1 MKLCPI
7 CKRSWD
13 DDFRVC
19 PIDGLALQAGPA
31 EADPLAGKALGSLR
45 VSDKIADGE
54 LGPIYRGEDPSR
66 GTVAVQYINQ
76 DRVASPVLMEAFEDA
91 VKLAAKLIHPHVVR
105 VHGLE
110 HAADGTAAVI
120 MEYVPGSSLSEY
132 RAAHQVVDWNEAC
145 NLIKQAA
152 DGLSAAH
159 RTSMLH
165 GAVHP
170 SRILVSA
177 DGTVKVG
184 GFHRSGLRDSADA
197 ASKPADLPY
206 WSPEQLGIIRDFPYP
221 DYRADIYALG
231 MTLYELLAGKLP
243 YDVKTVEDLAAVM
256 DAGPPL
262 PPSFSNPQV
271 SPTLSRVVLKAIS
284 KQPVDRHRSMEEF
297 LRELDSASRPFRE
310 PERHEPEIPRQ
321 PQYPPM
327 KDDSGLFAPPPP
339 ARGRE
344 SVENIWPEAAQAP
357 HSGESSMF
365 TWFKTRVG
373 SGKGSASSKSRSAP
387 ADDSFFSSSSADDMD
402 ERTAIASASRKSR
415 TRKRSFSETF
425 TNFGRDDDLTNTDVL
440 PRRRLSS
447 RVYLLMGLG
456 GLVLIGAVVGL
467 IYFFGRAATGKLMI
481 ESTPPGAQIFLNDE
495 YRGNTPLL
503 IPEIKSDV
511 YRLRLQLDGYEAVA
525 STVEVGS
532 DKDVQ
537 RAFVLNRL
545 APLQLAQQ
553 AVEPPPPLPAPV
565 GSTAQP
571 SPPAPAG
578 GPKPPF
584 ESMFSNA
591 LRSRTLFPPSPG
603 NAWDVLQSW
612 QQREA
617 AAPTAALEQARQN
630 FCREVETIGLEKLD
644 QRDFQS
650 VRALLEQVR
659 TRMPGQPCGG
669 GLQARYDAA
678 LSRSVSDLRAFT
690 NAAMNRGNFVTP
702 DSDNAL
708 KYVRLIL
715 QIDPQDSEA
724 KSLEGDLFNRGLEQ
738 AKSKADARQHQDAL
752 AIFTALKNGYSNPP
766 GGVEPL
772 NHGIEREKRRMTL
785 AAALKVPYSVAVK
798 HGHSFLRLK
807 NRDCTGVLRA
817 DGFTIEFQTNGDHGF
832 KLSYDLLKS
841 VSYNK
846 GKIVIEGSA
855 VSDGKIELEQ
865 TDKNPS
871 PSLADVYAKIEEY
884 RKLRTEYL
892 RQ

>member
-1 MKLCPI
+1 MKLCPL
-7 CKRSWD
+7 CKRSWE

-19 PIDGLALQAGPA
+19 PIDGLALQAAQA
-31 EADPLAGKALGSLR
+31 EADPLAGKALGNVK
-45 VSDKIADGE
+45 VSEKIADGE
-54 LGPIYRGEDPSR
+54 LGPIYRGEDPER
-66 GTVAVQYINQ
+66 GTVAIQYINQ
-76 DRVASPVLMEAFEDA
+76 DRVSSPVLLEAFEDA
-91 VKLAAKLIHPHVVR
+91 VKLASKLIHPHVVR

-110 HAADGTAAVI
+110 RATDGTVAVV
-120 MEYVPGSSLSEY
+120 MEYVAGSSLSDY
-132 RAAHQVVDWNEAC
+132 HTGHPVMDWTESC

-170 SRILVSA
+170 SRILVGS
-177 DGTVKVG
+177 DGVVKVG
-184 GFHRSGLRDSADA
+184 GFHRSGLRDA
-197 ASKPADLPY
+197 AEAGSKPADLAY
-206 WSPEQLGIIRDFPYP
+206 WSPEQLGVIRDFPYP
-221 DYRADIYALG
+221 DYRADVYGLG

-243 YDVKTVEDLAAVM
+243 YEAKTVDDLAAIM

-297 LRELDSASRPFRE
+297 LRELEAASRPFRE
-310 PERHEPEIPRQ
+310 PEQHEPEIPRQ
-321 PQYPPM
+321 PQYPPA
-327 KDDSGLFAPPPP
+327 KDDSGLFPVSGSS
-339 ARGRE
+339 RGRE
-344 SVENIWPEAAQAP
+344 SVEHIWPEAAQAP

-373 SGKGSASSKSRSAP
+373 GGKGGSAKKPAA
-387 ADDSFFSSSSADDMD
+387 ADDSFFPSSSGADDID
-402 ERTAIASASRKSR
+402 ERTAIASAGRKSR
-415 TRKRSFSETF
+415 SRRRSFTETF
-425 TNFGRDDDLTNTDVL
+425 TNFGRDDDLTGTDVL

-447 RVYLLMGLG
+447 RVYLLMGIG
-456 GLVLIGAVVGL
+456 GLLVVGAVVGL
-467 IYFFGRAATGKLMI
+467 ILFFGRASTGKLMI

-503 IPEIKSDV
+503 IPEMKSDV

-525 STVEVGS
+525 ATVEVGA

-545 APLQLAQQ
+545 APIQLPSLPPVQTPP
-553 AVEPPPPLPAPV
+553 VE
-565 GSTAQP
+565 GSTASTP
-571 SPPAPAG
+571 PPAPAT
-578 GPKPPF
+578 GPKPAF
-584 ESMFSNA
+584 EAMFNNA
-591 LRSRTLFPPSPG
+591 LRSRTLFPPTPG

-617 AAPTAALEQARQN
+617 AAPTAALDQARQN
-630 FCREVETIGLEKLD
+630 FCREVETVGLEKLD

-650 VRALLEQVR
+650 VRSLLEQIR
-659 TRMPGQPCGG
+659 SRMPGQPCGG

-678 LSRSVSDLRAFT
+678 LSRSVADLRAFT
-690 NAAMNRGNFVTP
+690 NAAMNRQNYVTP

-715 QIDPQDSEA
+715 QVDPQDNEA
-724 KSLEGDLFNRGLEQ
+724 KTLESDLFHRGLDQ
-738 AKSKADARQHQDAL
+738 AKAKGDARQHQDAL
-752 AIFTALKNGYSNPP
+752 AIYTALKAGYANPP

-772 NHGIEREKRRMTL
+772 NQGIEREKRRMTL
-785 AAALKVPYSVAVK
+785 ASALKVPYSVAVK
-798 HGHSFLRLK
+798 HGHSFLRIK

-817 DGFTIEFQTNGDHGF
+817 DGFNIEFQTNGDHGF

-841 VSYNK
+841 VSYGK

-865 TDKNPS
+865 TEKNPS
-871 PSLADVYAKIEEY
+871 PSLADLYTKIEEY
-884 RKLRTEYL
+884 RKLRAEYL